1 MTNAAP
7 IDKIRKSAK
16 NNKAQTELTNPA
28 IMNKV
33 AKNIKA
39 IPVIISLLIFS
50 IKIILL
56 PD

>member
-39 IPVIISLLIFS
+39 IPVIISPLIFS

-56 PD
+56 LD

>member
-56 PD
+56 LD